1 MISCECRRLCHIT
14 SLHVPAAFTMTCPA
28 LRLLRPCLAVLLLA
42 AACIASAD
50 ELGEIQRLQANG
62 QTAAALQRTER
73 ALAAKPKDTQLRFMQ
88 GVLLAESH
96 RDAEAIAQFE
106 QLTQQ
111 YPELAEPY
119 NNLAALYAAAGDY
132 ERAQSALEQALRAN
146 PSLATAQANLGD
158 VHAMLASRAYARALQ
173 MDPNNPT
180 LPAKLATLRQM
191 LAPKPTSAP
200 AR

>member
-1 MISCECRRLCHIT
+1 
-14 SLHVPAAFTMTCPA
+14 MTRPA
-28 LRLLRPCLAVLLLA
+28 LRLLRPCLAVLLAA
-42 AACIASAD
+42 AACIAAAD

-73 ALAAKPKDTQLRFMQ
+73 ALAAKPKDAQLRFMQ

-119 NNLAALYAAAGDY
+119 NNLAALYAAGGDY
-132 ERAQSALEQALRAN
+132 ERAKASLEQALRAN
-146 PSLATAQANLGD
+146 PGLATAQENLGD

-173 MDPNNPT
+173 MDPNNPA
-180 LPAKLATLRQM
+180 LPAKLATIRQM
-191 LAPKPTSAP
+191 LAPNQSTAP

>member
-1 MISCECRRLCHIT
+1 
-14 SLHVPAAFTMTCPA
+14 MTRPA
-28 LRLLRPCLAVLLLA
+28 LRLLRPCLVALLTA
-42 AACIASAD
+42 AGGVAAAD
-50 ELGEIQRLQANG
+50 ELGDIQRLQSNG

-73 ALAAKPKDTQLRFMQ
+73 ALAAKPKDAQLRFLH

-119 NNLAALYAAAGDY
+119 NNLAALYAAGGDY
-132 ERAQSALEQALRAN
+132 ERAKAALEQALRAN
-146 PSLATAQANLGD
+146 PGLVTAQENLGD
-158 VHAMLASRAYARALQ
+158 VYAMLASRAYARALQ
-173 MDPNNPT
+173 MDPNNAAV
-180 LPAKLATLRQM
+180 PAKLATLRQM
-191 LAPKPTSAP
+191 LAPRSGSAP